1 MDGLMGGGGGG
12 GGVIGSNG
20 PVSLLPFIGGGGGAS
35 GRELRPMN
43 NKSGGGGGHPS
54 PQKGMLSGTNKNIA
68 AVGGLGV
75 ATGQSN
81 SSRNGSAESTL
92 GCAKPHQ
99 LMGLMYNP

>member
-54 PQKGMLSGTNKNIA
+54 AQKGMLSRTTKNI

>member
-1 MDGLMGGGGGG
+1 MGGGG

-20 PVSLLPFIGGGGGAS
+20 PVSLLPFIGGGGSAS

-43 NKSGGGGGHPS
+43 NKSGGGHPS
-54 PQKGMLSGTNKNIA
+54 PQKGMLSGTTKNI

>member
-1 MDGLMGGGGGG
+1 MGGGGGG

-35 GRELRPMN
+35 GRELRPTN
-43 NKSGGGGGHPS
+43 NKSGGGGHPS
-54 PQKGMLSGTNKNIA
+54 PQKGMLSGKNKNIA

>member
-1 MDGLMGGGGGG
+1 MGGGGGG

-20 PVSLLPFIGGGGGAS
+20 PVSLLPFIGGGGSAS
-35 GRELRPMN
+35 GRELRPTN
-43 NKSGGGGGHPS
+43 NKSGGGGHPS

-75 ATGQSN
+75 ATVQSN